1 MESGTD
7 VADDIFKEIDED
19 LRAERLRAAGRR
31 LGALGVVVV
40 VLVAAGVGLWE
51 VEAYKGRQ
59 KAAAT
64 ATTFFAATRLA
75 DGGAHPDGGPI
86 PSSKQA
92 ASLFAQVASRG
103 PEGFRTMARF
113 RLAQLAWEGGRTV
126 QALAYWNAIHED
138 ASADPTL
145 RGLASLLWVQ
155 HQVASG
161 DAALLESRLGALSR
175 PGGPWRPLA
184 QEVDAELD
192 LRLGHIAE
200 ARRKLAALSIDGSA
214 PEGLRDR
221 ASGLE
226 ETLGT
231 AKTGG

>member
-1 MESGTD
+1 M
-7 VADDIFKEIDED
+7 ADDIFKEVDED
-19 LRAERLRAAGRR
+19 LRAERFRAAGRR
-31 LGALGVVVV
+31 AGALGVIVV
-40 VLVAAGVGLWE
+40 VLAAAGVGVWQFE
-51 VEAYKGRQ
+51 TYQGRQ

-64 ATTFFAATRLA
+64 AATFFAAGKLA
-75 DGGAHPDGGPI
+75 DSGAHPGGGPN

-92 ASLFAQVASRG
+92 ASLFAEVASRR
-103 PEGFRTMARF
+103 PEGFRTLARF
-113 RLAQLAWEGGRTV
+113 RLAQIAWEGGQTV
-126 QALAYWNAIHED
+126 QALAYWNAIDED

-155 HQVASG
+155 HQVADG

-184 QEVDAELD
+184 QELDAELD
-192 LRLGHIAE
+192 LRLGHVAE
-200 ARRKLAALSIDGSA
+200 ARRKLAALSTDGSA
-214 PEGLRDR
+214 PEGLRNR